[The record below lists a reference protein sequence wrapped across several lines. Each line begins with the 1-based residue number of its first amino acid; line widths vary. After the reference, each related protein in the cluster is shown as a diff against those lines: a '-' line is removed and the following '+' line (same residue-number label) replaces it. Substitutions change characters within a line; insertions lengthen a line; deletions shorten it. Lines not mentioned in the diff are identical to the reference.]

1 MVGQKVKHYEVV
13 ELLGK
18 GGMGVVYKAI
28 DTRLS
33 RPVALKVLKEEI
45 AENTD
50 LKKRFLREARSA
62 SQISH
67 PAVAQVY
74 EVDEVDGLL
83 YMALEYVEGQTVRR
97 LIANREIDLLG
108 AVEIAIQVADGLA
121 QAHARNIVHRDIKSD
136 NIMVTP
142 EGRVKIL
149 DFGLAKLMDAGASL
163 GSASSIETM
172 AATQVGTVLG
182 TVAYMSPEQARAK
195 EIDHRTD
202 LFSLGVV
209 LYEMVIG
216 ELPFRGQSALDT
228 MHAIAFEEVRPVTV
242 VRRDVPPDLQR
253 IVSRCLR
260 KRPEDRYQSAEAL
273 LSDLKELK
281 DVLETGSQRPV
292 TFRERVDRLK
302 EWVQYSLPLGMT
314 GAVVVVV
321 VLGLVAYL
329 IINRVELGSLV
340 LLGLIGLPV
349 YRYIRNRRA
358 RMVQRFVTR
367 ISRMPEVLAITVSG
381 DRLTVVLEEPKAN
394 HYLRINS
401 LLDTLNRKLFYGDP
415 LEVAIRSDLASEE
428 FQSLLREPG
437 VRYLKDDDTTVKL
450 LES

>member
-1 MVGQKVKHYEVV
+1 MIGQKVKHYEVV

-45 AENTD
+45 AENPD

-74 EVDEVDGLL
+74 EVDEVDGML

-163 GSASSIETM
+163 GSASSIETV
-172 AATQVGTVLG
+172 AATQIGTVLG

-202 LFSLGVV
+202 LFSLGVL

-260 KRPEDRYQSAEAL
+260 KRPEDRYQSAEVL

-292 TFRERVDRLK
+292 TLRERVDRLK
-302 EWVQYSLPLGMT
+302 EWVQYSLPLGVT
-314 GAVVVVV
+314 GAVVIVA
-321 VLGLVAYL
+321 VLGLVTYL
-329 IINRVELGSLV
+329 IINKVEVGSLV

-358 RMVQRFVTR
+358 RMVQRFVNR
-367 ISRMPEVLAITVSG
+367 ISPIPEVMAITVSG
-381 DRLTVVLEEPKAN
+381 NRLTVVLEAPKAN

-437 VRYLKDDDTTVKL
+437 VRYLKDDDTAARL